1 MKKTYI
7 MKTVCAVGLTAACAW
22 GLAGCSSDDNASSG
36 TGGVAGT
43 VNGVEIAEDTITNYI
58 QGVREQLGADDE
70 DSWGTWL
77 SQNDY
82 TPASVREE
90 VFNSY
95 AQRELLKEGVEEKG
109 ITVESSEIDEQID
122 KVKANY
128 DTDEKWQ
135 AALDQAGMTEDSYR
149 AEIEQKLK
157 ENKLYASFASDE
169 DPSDAD
175 MLQYAQ
181 MYATAYDGSKRS
193 SHILFNSD
201 DEATAQEVLDKLNSG
216 ELDFVDAVKEYSQDP
231 GSVERD
237 GDVGW
242 NNPSNLA
249 KEYKD
254 GLEPLEK
261 GQLSGLVTTQFGIHI
276 IKCTD
281 VYKAPEEVTSLDQIP
296 EEWISVIASSLKST
310 KQQEAYKKWLPT
322 SRSTTCLRVF
332 PMMSI
337 CPSILRRTP
346 IAAQP
351 TELRKVRRTVPKA
364 VRLPTVLLPTVPT
377 LPLPRIRPR
386 PMAPI
391 PPRAMPIPP
400 RATTPPSSLRK
411 PPKLREGWFI

>member
-22 GLAGCSSDDNASSG
+22 GLAGCSSDGNASSG

-310 KQQEAYKKWLPT
+310 KQQEAYKKWLDE
-322 SRSTTCLRVF
+322 TTEAADIKINDMPQGLPYDVD
-332 PMMSI
+332 MS
-337 CPSILRRTP
+337 
-346 IAAQP
+346 
-351 TELRKVRRTVPKA
+351 K
-364 VRLPTVLLPTVPT
+364 
-377 LPLPRIRPR
+377 
-386 PMAPI
+386 
-391 PPRAMPIPP
+391 
-400 RATTPPSSLRK
+400 
-411 PPKLREGWFI
+411 